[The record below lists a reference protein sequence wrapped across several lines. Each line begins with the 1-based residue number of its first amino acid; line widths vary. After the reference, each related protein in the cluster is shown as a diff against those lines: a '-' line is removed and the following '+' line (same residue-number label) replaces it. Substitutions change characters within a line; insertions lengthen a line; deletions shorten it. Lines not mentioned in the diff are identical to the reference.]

1 MENLPKGLAA
11 SAAVKMQAKLES
23 ISGGKVLD
31 VATESGG
38 FIDTLMK
45 VLKDYDSFVGI
56 DLSKKG
62 LDSAEKR
69 FRGQPVKLMEMNAE
83 SLDFSDDSFDTV
95 CMAYS
100 LHHLER
106 ISKVLAEMHRVL
118 KPGGSLIIQEE
129 FCDGKQ
135 TEAQKTNILQHAW
148 DAQIDSSMGET
159 HKTTFT
165 KYAIKGIIRNLPL
178 ERLELLES
186 THPVECLF
194 CEKKF
199 RCENPESKEEIDR
212 SLKEIGDGLKR
223 LKEVAGPEARIRLQK
238 MGEELKERNRKFG
251 NAHPSVLLAIG
262 RKVIRP
268 HMHSACISVCSKKG
282 ERGIVGSLI

>member
-1 MENLPKGLAA
+1 MNSIIKLMSLWSNQIAQKVGNDLESLPKRLTLSG
-11 SAAVKMQAKLES
+11 AVEIRSKLGS

-31 VATESGG
+31 VATGSGD

-45 VLKDYDSFVGI
+45 TLKNYDCFVGI
-56 DLSKKG
+56 DISKKD
-62 LDSAEKR
+62 LESAKKR
-69 FRGQPVKLMEMNAE
+69 FKDQPVKLMEMNAE
-83 SLDFSDDSFDTV
+83 SLEFDDNSFDTV

-106 ISKVLAEMHRVL
+106 VDKVLTEIHRVL
-118 KPGGSLIIQEE
+118 KPGGNLIIQEE

-135 TEAQKTNILQHAW
+135 TRAQKTNILQHAW
-148 DAQIDSSMGET
+148 DAQIDSLLGKT

-165 KYAIKGIIRNLPL
+165 KHRIEKAIGSLQL
-178 ERLELLES
+178 ERVEIFES

-199 RCENPESKEEIDR
+199 RCDDPKSKEEISR
-212 SLKEIGDGLKR
+212 SLKEIDDNLKR
-223 LKEVAGPEARIRLQK
+223 LEEIADPKARIRLRK
-238 MGEELKERNRKFG
+238 VGEELRERNKKFG

-262 RKVIRP
+262 RK
-268 HMHSACISVCSKKG
+268 ALK
-282 ERGIVGSLI
+282 L